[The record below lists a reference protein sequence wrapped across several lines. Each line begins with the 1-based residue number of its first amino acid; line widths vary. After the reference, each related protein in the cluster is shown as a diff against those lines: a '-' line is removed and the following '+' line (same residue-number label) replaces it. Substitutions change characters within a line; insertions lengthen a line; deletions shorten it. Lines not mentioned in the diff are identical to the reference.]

1 MKKQRKPVSKKK
13 WILRGVVG
21 GVLFVVFNIALVE
34 TTSQSWFCNSCHIM
48 NPFYAS
54 WKTGSHAQVHCVE
67 CHISP
72 GVDSFVAAKL
82 NGLGQVVDDVLNRT
96 STKPSASVSA
106 MACMRSGCHTM
117 EKIVA
122 KQSKNADFRFDHEKH
137 YDKEYYGIKI
147 TCTTCHSH
155 VMGDD
160 HFEVNTGACITCHM
174 IETDSQD
181 VLVEAGPQSGPGGS
195 TRLIHMRIREN
206 SSTGKVG
213 DDLAAAHGAKP
224 AEAPTEAAPLPQD
237 ETHKRPP
244 SDCKSCHDA
253 PRQEFMYRGLKVNH
267 SDFLEYGGQCESCH
281 RGATSAPNAIDD
293 AACLSCH
300 SFGIDKAQPAEEI
313 HRVHNEGE
321 HKIECFSC
329 HGTPRHGPEAQ
340 AVKAEEFDCYK
351 CHIDQHNIQRQ
362 TYLSTGEI
370 RKAPDGTDLVS
381 PMFMAHVDCTGCHVV
396 PSPLDGEPHNGALVR
411 RAAAQ
416 GCNSCHQPGLGDKMI
431 PLWQNATHELY
442 DKASAEF
449 ESLASR
455 ATAGSEAATTLEEAK
470 RLIDVVRMDGSWGV
484 HNPRYTQDLLEQARE
499 KIAAARKT
507 IAPESGS

>member
-1 MKKQRKPVSKKK
+1 MSRGAKPGRKRK
-13 WILRGVVG
+13 WIKRGLIG
-21 GVLFVVFNIALVE
+21 GVIFVVLNVALVE

-54 WKTGSHAQVHCVE
+54 WKTGTHENVHCVE

-72 GVDSFVAAKL
+72 GVNSFLAAKL
-82 NGLGQVVDDVLNRT
+82 NGLGQVVDDALNRT

-106 MACMRSGCHTM
+106 MACMRSGCHTV
-117 EKIVA
+117 EKITA
-122 KQSKNADFRFDHEKH
+122 KQPKDGKFHFDHAQH

-155 VMGDD
+155 VKGDE
-160 HFEVNTGACITCHM
+160 HFEVNTGACITCHLL
-174 IETDSQD
+174 ETDSQD
-181 VLVEAGPQSGPGGS
+181 LLVAAGQGDADDQH
-195 TRLIHMRIREN
+195 TRLIHMRVREA
-206 SSTGKVG
+206 SSTGKPAA
-213 DDLAAAHGAKP
+213 DLS
-224 AEAPTEAAPLPQD
+224 APLQTLEPPQPNPAALPED

-244 SDCKSCHDA
+244 SDCKACHD
-253 PRQEFMYRGLKVNH
+253 PPKQEFMYRGLRVNH

-293 AACLSCH
+293 SACLSCH
-300 SFGIDKAQPAEEI
+300 GFGVDKAQPTEEI
-313 HRVHNEGE
+313 HRVHTEGE

-351 CHIDQHNIQRQ
+351 CHIDQHNVQRQ
-362 TYLSTGEI
+362 TYLSTKGI
-370 RKAPDGTDLVS
+370 KQAPDGTDLVS

-411 RAAAQ
+411 RAAAA
-416 GCNSCHQPGLGDKMI
+416 GCNSCHQPGLGEKMI

-442 DKASAEF
+442 DKAASDLDNLTGSAP
-449 ESLASR
+449 
-455 ATAGSEAATTLEEAK
+455 AGSPAAGLLEEAR
-470 RLIDVVRMDGSWGV
+470 RLVDLVRMDGSWGV
-484 HNPRYTQDLLEQARE
+484 HNPRYTQELLEQARE

-507 IAPESGS
+507 FNAEGGS